1 MTKQVDVAILG
12 GGTGGYIAAIAAAQ
26 AGKSVA
32 VIEREKLG
40 GTCLHRGCIPSKA
53 LLRSAEIYR
62 QAGEAASFGV
72 EIEGMRLNFDRV
84 QARKQKVVDQL
95 HNGVQFLMK
104 KYNIEVIRG
113 VGRIMGPSI
122 FSPKSGSV
130 AVECEDGDA
139 ITVVPNYVIIATG
152 SRPRKLQGLPVDHP
166 SIVTTDEALEWDELP
181 KRVAILG
188 GGVIGVEWASMLID
202 FGVEVTVIES
212 ASHLIPQE
220 DRDVSTELQRQL
232 AKRGVRIHTDA
243 IVESEKVQ
251 IDSDTG
257 EVRLQITAKG
267 QAVVI
272 HADKLLVCIGRQANI
287 ENIGLENAGIEY
299 SNGRITVNE
308 YMQTNE
314 SHIYAI
320 GDVIGGLQ
328 LAHAAS
334 AEGIL
339 AVRHLCGEA
348 QYTID
353 SHRIPRCIY
362 TSPETASIGWT
373 EKEAVEAGYSIK
385 TSKVPFKAIGKAI
398 VQGDTSGFVKI
409 IANSSTNDL
418 LGVHIVGPH
427 ATELIGEAAVAQW
440 LDATPWEVG
449 EVIHPHPS
457 LSEIMGE
464 AMLAVD
470 GRALNL

>member
-62 QAGEAASFGV
+62 QTGEAASFGI
-72 EIEGMRLNFDRV
+72 EIEGRKLRFDRV
-84 QARKQKVVDQL
+84 QARKQKIVDQL
-95 HNGVQFLMK
+95 HKGVQFLMK
-104 KYNIEVIRG
+104 KHKIEVIHG

-122 FSPKSGSV
+122 FSPRSGSV
-130 AVECEDGDA
+130 AVECDEGEA
-139 ITVVPNYVIIATG
+139 ITIVPSHVIIATG
-152 SRPRKLQGLPVDHP
+152 SRPRILPGLPVDHP
-166 SIVTTDEALEWDELP
+166 SVVTTDEALEWTELP

-188 GGVIGVEWASMLID
+188 GGVIGVEWASMLTD
-202 FGVEVTVIES
+202 FGVEVNVIES
-212 ASHLIPQE
+212 AAHLVPQE
-220 DRDVSTELQRQL
+220 DKDVSTELQRQL
-232 AKRGVRIHTDA
+232 AKRGARIHTQA
-243 IVESEKVQ
+243 IVEPEKVQ
-251 IDSDTG
+251 IDPDTG
-257 EVRLQITAKG
+257 EVKLEIVSNG
-267 QAVVI
+267 QAI
-272 HADKLLVCIGRQANI
+272 DINADKLLVCIGRQANI
-287 ENIGLENAGIEY
+287 ENIGLENAGIEFG
-299 SNGRITVNE
+299 NGRIIVNE
-308 YMQTNE
+308 FMQTNE

-320 GDVIGGLQ
+320 GDVVGGLQ

-339 AVRHLCGEA
+339 AVRHICGEA
-348 QYTID
+348 DSGID
-353 SHRIPRCIY
+353 SRRIPRCIY
-362 TSPETASIGWT
+362 TAPETASIGWT

-385 TSKVPFKAIGKAI
+385 TSKVPFQAIGKAI
-398 VQGDTSGFVKI
+398 VQGDTTGFVKI
-409 IANSSTNDL
+409 IANADTNDL

-470 GRALNL
+470 GHALNL